1 MDKVYLCSFADS
13 RMPETLKRV
22 GKQAKESGFFEQVFL
37 YDEHSLSVSF
47 REKFKDKLILGSRGY
62 GYWVWKPYVILETLK
77 KIPENA
83 VLLYMDAG
91 CHINPKG
98 KGQFE
103 NFVNRVKAHQ
113 GILAFQLGGDCIER
127 YWTKGD
133 LFDFF
138 NIRDKLEITN
148 SNQIAAT
155 TFFICNTDSNYRF
168 IAEWM
173 SVFDHFHLV
182 DDTPSITPNLDGFI
196 ENRHDQ
202 SAFSILAK
210 LRGIDTLSISLMEQ
224 SDKNVIWAMR
234 DKHIK
239 LIYRYS
245 FRRFCK
251 KLIKR
256 IFR

>member
-37 YDEHSLSVSF
+37 YDEHFLSASF
-47 REKFKDKLILGSRGY
+47 KEKFKDKLILGSRGY

-77 KIPENA
+77 KIPENS
-83 VLLYMDAG
+83 VLLYMGAG

-98 KGQFE
+98 KEQFE

-113 GILAFQLGGDCIER
+113 GILAFQLGDDCVER

-133 LFDFF
+133 LLLHF
-138 NIRDKLEITN
+138 NVIDNTQIIETP
-148 SNQIAAT
+148 QIAGGILFMANNKT
-155 TFFICNTDSNYRF
+155 NQDFISQ
-168 IAEWM
+168 WM